1 MFLDHHFIFGFF
13 LRGLD
18 VLLSGW
24 LLHLFRDE
32 VKGDT
37 LLTLQ
42 SVILK
47 DLLKYLSALE
57 AIGHHLLDL
66 FSLFLVILDALP
78 TVLDR

>member
-1 MFLDHHFIFGFF
+1 MFLGHHFIFGLF
-13 LRGLD
+13 LRGID
-18 VLLSGW
+18 VFLSGW

-42 SVILK
+42 SVLLE
-47 DLLKYLSALE
+47 DLLKCLSVLE
-57 AIGHHLLDL
+57 TISHHLLDL
-66 FSLFLVILDALP
+66 VSLFLVILDALP

>member
-1 MFLDHHFIFGFF
+1 LGHHFIFGLF

-18 VLLSGW
+18 VFLSGW

-42 SVILK
+42 SVLLK
-47 DLLKYLSALE
+47 DLFKYFSPLE

-66 FSLFLVILDALP
+66 VSLFLVILDALLA
-78 TVLDR
+78 VLDR